1 MPTSTGIIAEIQA
14 KVDVLAYVSQ
24 YVTLRKRGR
33 EYVGLCPFHPE
44 KTPSFSLNAEKQ
56 VWHCYGCDAGGDLI
70 SFVKRYENVEFPDAL
85 RMLAARAGVQ
95 LQESPDLR
103 RRRSE
108 REAIYEAN
116 AVAKAFFMEAL
127 AKSSEAKEYVA
138 QRGLETATCEKFGV
152 GYAPDAWD
160 GLTTALTRAKVDLQ
174 LAARAGLISI
184 RHSEDGYID
193 FFRRRL
199 MFPIFNLTGEV
210 IAFGGRTLGLA
221 EPKYLNTKN
230 TPVFTKGQH
239 VYGLAIARRAAAA
252 QEALIVVEGYMDCLA
267 LHQAGFGNVV
277 ATSGTAFTPEQAR
290 ELRRVASNVY
300 LCFDGDAAGQA
311 ATTRNIDML
320 VDEGLN
326 IRVITLPKGRDPDD
340 IVREEGADAFAALLE
355 ASRAWRDFKID
366 LAYAQIARAFSN
378 KSDIA
383 RQAMTVIASV
393 RDPIER
399 DQYIKTMSRKL
410 DVSESSLRSLRP
422 APAAPQLSRAVD
434 HGGRRPPPPAPH
446 GLSYERELIQLVLV
460 NPKLLGDAA
469 HRISSEDFE
478 EEELGRT
485 YEMLSN
491 ARSTIEQGVNPLRVI
506 ADATNIADLTRLALS
521 SPPLDAEEEAQRFER
536 ILERFERR
544 RLQRRLYH
552 IDAEM
557 NRLLTE
563 GKSVPELL
571 RDEYNSL
578 AVTLRGAASD
588 KREGKH

>member
-1 MPTSTGIIAEIQA
+1 MPTATGVIAEIQA
-14 KVDVLAYVSQ
+14 KVDLLAYVSQ

-33 EYVGLCPFHPE
+33 EYVGLCPFHAE
-44 KTPSFSLNAEKQ
+44 KTPSFSLNADKQ

-85 RMLAARAGVQ
+85 RILAARAGVE
-95 LQESPDLR
+95 LRESPDMR

-116 AVAKAFFMEAL
+116 GVAKAFFMESL
-127 AKSSEAKEYVA
+127 SKSAEAKEYVA
-138 QRGLETATCEKFGV
+138 RRGLETETCERFGV
-152 GYAPDAWD
+152 GFAPDGWD
-160 GLTTALTRAKVDLQ
+160 GLTSALVRAKVELP
-174 LAARAGLISI
+174 LAARAGLVSV
-184 RHSEDGYID
+184 RQNENGYID

-210 IAFGGRTLGLA
+210 IAFGGRTLGDS

-239 VYGLAIARRAAAA
+239 MYGLAVARRAAAA

-320 VDEGLN
+320 VDEGL
-326 IRVITLPKGRDPDD
+326 RVRVVTLPAGRDPDD
-340 IVREEGADAFAALLE
+340 LVREEGPEAFAALLA
-355 ASRAWRDFKID
+355 ASQSWTDFKID
-366 LAYAQIARAFSN
+366 LACRQITRAFSS

-383 RQAMTVIASV
+383 RQAMAVIAKV

-399 DQYIKTMSRKL
+399 DQYVQAMARKL
-410 DVSESSLRSLRP
+410 EVSENSLRSLRP
-422 APAAPQLSRAVD
+422 ATPVQQVHASNESTHRRIPASV
-434 HGGRRPPPPAPH
+434 PH
-446 GLSYERELIQLVLV
+446 GLSFERELMALVLV
-460 NPKLLGDAA
+460 RPKLLSQAVLRVASD
-469 HRISSEDFE
+469 DFE
-478 EEELGRT
+478 DEELGRT
-485 YEMLSN
+485 YQTLRDRRATVDEG
-491 ARSTIEQGVNPLRVI
+491 INPLTVL
-506 ADATNIADLTRLALS
+506 ADAPNIADLTRLALS
-521 SPPLDAEEEAQRFER
+521 SPPLDAQEEAQRFER

-544 RLQRRLYH
+544 RLQRRLYTV
-552 IDAEM
+552 DAEM

-563 GKSVPELL
+563 GKSVPEPL

-578 AVTLRGAASD
+578 AVTLRGAAAD
-588 KREGKH
+588 

>member
-1 MPTSTGIIAEIQA
+1 MPAATGVIAEIQA
-14 KVDVLAYVSQ
+14 KVDLLAYVSQ

-33 EYVGLCPFHPE
+33 EYVGLCPFHAE

-85 RMLAARAGVQ
+85 RMLAARAGVE
-95 LQESPDLR
+95 LRESPDLR

-127 AKSSEAKEYVA
+127 AKSAEAKEYVA
-138 QRGLETATCEKFGV
+138 QRGLEMATCERFGV
-152 GYAPDAWD
+152 GYAPDSWD

-174 LAARAGLISI
+174 LAARAGLISL
-184 RHSEDGYID
+184 RQSETGYID

-210 IAFGGRTLGLA
+210 IAFGGRALGQA

-239 VYGLAIARRAAAA
+239 VYGLNIARKTAAA

-267 LHQAGFGNVV
+267 LHQAGFQNAV

-320 VDEGLN
+320 VDEGLS
-326 IRVITLPKGRDPDD
+326 IRVITLPGGRDPDEF
-340 IVREEGADAFAALLE
+340 VREAGADGFAELLA
-355 ASRAWRDFKID
+355 ASRPWTEFKID
-366 LAYAQIARAFSN
+366 LACQQIARAFSN

-383 RQAMTVIASV
+383 RQAMSVIARV

-399 DQYIKTMSRKL
+399 DQYVKTMARKL

-422 APAAPQLSRAVD
+422 APPAITQARAADTIARRPAPAAPQSLSF
-434 HGGRRPPPPAPH
+434 
-446 GLSYERELIQLVLV
+446 ERELIQLLLTR
-460 NPKLLGDAA
+460 PKLLGDAA
-469 HRISSEDFE
+469 SRIAGDDFE
-478 EEELGRT
+478 NEELGRA
-485 YEMLSN
+485 YEQLREN
-491 ARSTIEQGVNPLRVI
+491 RSALEQGVNPMSVI
-506 ADATNIADLTRLALS
+506 ADANIADLTHLALS
-521 SPPLDAEEEAQRFER
+521 SPPLDAGEEAQRFER

-544 RLQRRLYH
+544 KLQRRLYH

-557 NRLLTE
+557 NKLLTE
-563 GKSVPELL
+563 GKSVPEPL

-578 AVTLRGAASD
+578 AVTLRGAAVE